1 MRPNV
6 RAGELE
12 RLLAL
17 AVCRRRGRPAV
28 TDSTIGRQRQDSP
41 GLEAAFYAVLLPL
54 CVLTHRYIET
64 PGQRLGRRAA
74 QRLRPR

>member
-12 RLLAL
+12 RLLTL

-41 GLEAAFYAVLLPL
+41 RGFVATLPAKGTYVIGLPEPTGDAPEEGEPS
-54 CVLTHRYIET
+54 T
-64 PGQRLGRRAA
+64 
-74 QRLRPR
+74 